1 MLFRSATWSHD
12 LVCGLDGAV
21 YANIRIS
28 GTDTEYT
35 DEAVRLEAVLEEGSE
50 FGRLSWKSE
59 DRLVWTDAGGS
70 VLGTGP
76 ELTVQSPGTY
86 YCSIDV
92 NNTDIDNRT
101 AAVGVRINGLILKRH
116 D

>member
-1 MLFRSATWSHD
+1 M
-12 LVCGLDGAV
+12 
-21 YANIRIS
+21 
-28 GTDTEYT
+28 
-35 DEAVRLEAVLEEGSE
+35 
-50 FGRLSWKSE
+50 
-59 DRLVWTDAGGS
+59 WTDAGGS
-70 VLGTGP
+70 VLGTGT

-116 D
+116 N